1 MGTTP
6 RLGTAAAA
14 KPTTSK
20 RGMTPPLKWQL
31 DQLEH
36 MEHLPNPVREYASPL
51 LTTSTMTNYETS
63 KTPMETVWMMFII
76 ILTKCSLWY
85 TNVEQ
90 ELVLQTR
97 YGLPHYDYL
106 TRWTGPFI
114 LLSTYLI

>member
-6 RLGTAAAA
+6 RLGTATAAEPA
-14 KPTTSK
+14 TSK
-20 RGMTPPLKWQL
+20 RGMTPPFKQQL
-31 DQLEH
+31 DQLER
-36 MEHLPNPVREYASPL
+36 MECLPNPVREYASPL

-63 KTPMETVWMMFII
+63 KTPMETVRMMFII

-97 YGLPHYDYL
+97 YGLLHYDYL
-106 TRWTGPFI
+106 TCRTGLFI
-114 LLSTYLI
+114 FLSTYLI